1 MTDMVNHPPH
11 YQTDSGL
18 EAIDV
23 IEAFFRY
30 NYNLGQVFKYIA
42 RCGKK
47 NDAIEDLKKARWYL
61 DKEIE
66 WRESD
71 DPDPEVET
79 VFAGTLAEVFRT
91 YIAPP
96 EFEVGDRVVCFG
108 DPAESNINGIG
119 TIVKIDSEDKGR
131 LSVAVQ
137 LDNDLNPDWPF
148 WYRPDQLELIDD

>member
-11 YQTDSGL
+11 YQTDGGL

-23 IEAFFRY
+23 IKAFFRT

-47 NDAIEDLKKARWYL
+47 NDAIEDLLKARWYL

-71 DPDPEVET
+71 D
-79 VFAGTLAEVFRT
+79 
-91 YIAPP
+91 
-96 EFEVGDRVVCFG
+96 
-108 DPAESNINGIG
+108 
-119 TIVKIDSEDKGR
+119 
-131 LSVAVQ
+131 
-137 LDNDLNPDWPF
+137 
-148 WYRPDQLELIDD
+148 

>member
-23 IEAFFRY
+23 IEAFFRTS
-30 NYNLGQVFKYIA
+30 YNLGQVFKYIA

-47 NDAIEDLKKARWYL
+47 NDDLEDLKKARWYL

-71 DPDPEVET
+71 DLDPETMT
-79 VFAGTLAEVFRT
+79 VFSGTLS
-91 YIAPP
+91 
-96 EFEVGDRVVCFG
+96 EFLDAYLPTLEFKVGDRVVCSG
-108 DPAESNINGIG
+108 DTDVHNINGIG
-119 TIVKIDSEDKGR
+119 TVTAVDTEDTSSGLTVGVR
-131 LSVAVQ
+131 
-137 LDNDLNPDWPF
+137 LDNDPGLGWFF
-148 WYRPDQLELIDD
+148 WYRPDQLERLT

>member
-11 YQTDSGL
+11 YQTADGL

-23 IEAFFRY
+23 IKAYFKE

-66 WRESD
+66 WREAENH
-71 DPDPEVET
+71 DPDDDSSALERRM
-79 VFAGTLAEVFRT
+79 FGTQR
-91 YIAPP
+91 P
-96 EFEVGDRVVCFG
+96 
-108 DPAESNINGIG
+108 
-119 TIVKIDSEDKGR
+119 GR
-131 LSVAVQ
+131 
-137 LDNDLNPDWPF
+137 F
-148 WYRPDQLELIDD
+148 F

>member
-1 MTDMVNHPPH
+1 MADMVNSPPH
-11 YQTDSGL
+11 YRTDSGL

-66 WRESD
+66 WREYDGLEKPHWWVEGGD
-71 DPDPEVET
+71 DD
-79 VFAGTLAEVFRT
+79 
-91 YIAPP
+91 
-96 EFEVGDRVVCFG
+96 
-108 DPAESNINGIG
+108 
-119 TIVKIDSEDKGR
+119 
-131 LSVAVQ
+131 
-137 LDNDLNPDWPF
+137 
-148 WYRPDQLELIDD
+148 